1 MGLTRNDYV
10 PPLRY
15 HWLTGVY
22 DPVVRLLT
30 RESTFK
36 RALLREVNPRSG
48 ERVLDL
54 GCGTGTLVISLSQ
67 ACPEA
72 EVIGV
77 DADAAA
83 LGIAWR
89 KARRIGVRICLQQA
103 NALRL
108 PFASGSFD
116 CVVSSLFF
124 HHLTTSEKTLVLKEV
139 GRVMKPGGHLFIADW
154 GKPSTALMSALFGMV
169 RLLDGFDT
177 TRDSVD
183 GSLPRLMRATGFRV
197 EEGVRFDTPLG
208 TIRLFGAEL

>member
-1 MGLTRNDYV
+1 MRSTRKDYI

-36 RALLREVNPRSG
+36 RALLREVVPRPG

-54 GCGTGTLVISLSQ
+54 GCGTGTLLISLSQ
-67 ACPEA
+67 ACPDA
-72 EVIGV
+72 DVIGV

-83 LGIAWR
+83 LGIARR
-89 KARRIGVRICLQQA
+89 KARRIGVRVDLQQA

-116 CVVSSLFF
+116 RVVSSLFF
-124 HHLTTSEKTLVLKEV
+124 HHLTTSEKTLALNEAC
-139 GRVMKPGGHLFIADW
+139 RVMKPGGHLCIADW
-154 GKPSTALMSALFGMV
+154 GKPSTALMRASFGIV

-177 TRDSVD
+177 TRDSVE
-183 GSLPRLMRATGFRV
+183 GSLPRLMRAAGFGV
-197 EEGVRFDTPLG
+197 EERGHFDTPLG
-208 TIRLFGAEL
+208 TIRLFSADL

>member
-1 MGLTRNDYV
+1 MPLTRKDYI

-15 HWLTGVY
+15 HWLTGAY

-36 RALLREVNPRSG
+36 RALLREVDPRPG
-48 ERVLDL
+48 ERLLDL
-54 GCGTGTLVISLSQ
+54 GCGTGTLAISLSQ
-67 ACPEA
+67 ACPEM

-77 DADAAA
+77 DTDAAA

-89 KARRIGVRICLQQA
+89 KARRIGVKIDLQQA
-103 NALRL
+103 SALRL

-124 HHLTTSEKTLVLKEV
+124 HHLTTSEKTLALNEAC
-139 GRVMKPGGHLFIADW
+139 RVMKPGGHLCIADW
-154 GKPSTALMSALFGMV
+154 GKPSTALMRASFGIV
-169 RLLDGFDT
+169 RLLDGFET

-183 GSLPRLMRATGFRV
+183 GSLPRLIRAAGFRV
-197 EEGVRFDTPLG
+197 EERTRFDTPLG
-208 TIRLFGAEL
+208 TIRLFSAEL